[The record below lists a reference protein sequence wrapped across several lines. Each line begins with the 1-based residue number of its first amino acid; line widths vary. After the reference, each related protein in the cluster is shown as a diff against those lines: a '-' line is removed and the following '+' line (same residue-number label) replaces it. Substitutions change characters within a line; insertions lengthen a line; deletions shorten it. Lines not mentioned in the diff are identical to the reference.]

1 MRQRRN
7 AIIGALVWWFGT
19 RWLRKRAARA
29 VSALPGVE
37 GGGRGRSRA
46 VLGALAGLGVLVGG
60 LVAWR
65 KLRGPRE
72 PNYPSAARAEDPP
85 AAA

>member
-7 AIIGALVWWFGT
+7 AIVGALVWWFGS
-19 RWLRKRAARA
+19 RWVRKRATRA
-29 VSALPGVE
+29 VSALPGVD
-37 GGGRGRSRA
+37 GGERGRSRA
-46 VLGALAGLGVLVGG
+46 VLGVLAGLGALVGG

-65 KLRGPRE
+65 KLRRPRE

-85 AAA
+85 GTA